1 MSKKTRIRIIFDKTA
16 SVRSLSMNKTNKT
29 GFEAAYDEA
38 FKLACEDF
46 KNNDI
51 ELCCKYAEA
60 EICIRSEDSSTIQI
74 KFINKFVTI
83 NIPKF
88 TFEVTSPDTV
98 DIWEKILILHYLAKA
113 NTDALTGS
121 LITYRQIKS
130 GSVYFPTFEKR
141 SILPF
146 TKFFAENSD
155 SLLEVAKHINAE
167 KYDSGDMAIKIMAF
181 PYVPLY
187 FVLWKGD
194 DEFPPSGNILFDETI
209 EKILSAEDIA
219 VLSQQI
225 VFKLINISKKII
237 THK

>member
-1 MSKKTRIRIIFDKTA
+1 
-16 SVRSLSMNKTNKT
+16 MNKTNKT
-29 GFEAAYDEA
+29 GFEVAYDEA

-46 KNNDI
+46 KNKDI
-51 ELCCKYAEA
+51 ELCCKYAGA
-60 EICIRSEDSSTIQI
+60 EINLCSEDSAAITI
-74 KFINKFVTI
+74 KFMDKIVTI
-83 NIPKF
+83 NMPEF
-88 TFEVTSPDTV
+88 TFSVTAPDTV
-98 DIWEKILILHYLAKA
+98 DIWEKILILHYLANA

-141 SILPF
+141 SIIPF

-155 SLLEVAKHINAE
+155 SLLEVSNHIDAE

-187 FVLWKGD
+187 FVLWNGD
-194 DEFPPSGNILFDETI
+194 DEFPASGNILFDETI
-209 EKILSAEDIA
+209 EKKLSAEDIA

-225 VFKLINISKKII
+225 VFKLINLSKKI
-237 THK
+237 TSNK

>member
-1 MSKKTRIRIIFDKTA
+1 M
-16 SVRSLSMNKTNKT
+16 SLSMNKTNKT

-46 KNNDI
+46 KNKDI
-51 ELCCKYAEA
+51 ELFCKYAGA
-60 EICIRSEDSSTIQI
+60 EICIRSEDSSTIKI
-74 KFINKFVTI
+74 KFIDKFVTI
-83 NIPKF
+83 NIPEF
-88 TFEVTSPDTV
+88 TFAVTSPDTV
-98 DIWEKILILHYLAKA
+98 DIWEKILILHYLSEA

-155 SLLEVAKHINAE
+155 SLLEVANHIDAE

-181 PYVPLY
+181 PSVPLY

-194 DEFPPSGNILFDETI
+194 DEFPASGNILFDETI
-209 EKILSAEDIA
+209 EKKLSAEDIA

-237 THK
+237 SIK